1 MNLFIDECLSDDL
14 TRMALDRGHW
24 GSTSVMRRGL
34 SGTPDWRLLPILLAE
49 DLTLVTKN
57 SIDFRGPAGAPG
69 SKGLYADLDL
79 HAGLICLNG
88 PVGMDLDL
96 QKELFAVALDRL
108 DALGGDLTNR
118 VLEVSLED
126 DAIRLRLYDLPP
138 T

>member
-1 MNLFIDECLSDDL
+1 MNLFIDECLSDEL
-14 TRMALDRGHW
+14 TRMALDRGYW
-24 GSTSVMRRGL
+24 GSTSVRRRGL

-57 SIDFRGPAGAPG
+57 SIDFRGPAGALG
-69 SKGLYADLDL
+69 SKGLYAGLDL